1 MTDEYLT
8 KNRLIS
14 YYNQVR
20 IIKSLG
26 KQVKDILEVGILN
39 SLLADLLR
47 RNGYKVTT
55 ADFDSQLQPDIVL
68 DLRSDFLLP
77 ENKFDAVVL
86 FQVLEHIPYENF
98 EKALEKLASATKQFL
113 VISLPYQAEYFSLE
127 FHFSFAQWPKSLL
140 LQIPKFWTSTP
151 ITKDHYW
158 EIGMKGYPK
167 KLIISSFEKTGLI
180 VKRQYQDPLYPYH
193 YFFVLEKGVPSGN
206 LKGTAA
212 KTFRL

>member
-1 MTDEYLT
+1 MIDEYLT

-26 KQVKDILEVGILN
+26 EQVKDVLEIGIFN
-39 SLLADLLR
+39 SLFADILR
-47 RNGYKVTT
+47 RSGYNVTT
-55 ADFDSQLQPDIVL
+55 ADFDSKLQPDIEL

-77 ENKFDAVVL
+77 KDKFDALVL
-86 FQVLEHIPYENF
+86 FQVLEHIPYEDF
-98 EKALEKLASATKQFL
+98 ETALRKLAAFTKQYL
-113 VISLPYQAEYFSLE
+113 VISLPYQTEYFSLE

-140 LQIPKFWTSTP
+140 FQIPKFWTSIP
-151 ITKDHYW
+151 VTKDHYW
-158 EIGMKGYPK
+158 EIGMQGYPK
-167 KLIISSFEKTGLI
+167 KRIVSSFEKAGLI

-193 YFFVLEKGVPSGN
+193 YFFVLEKGIPAGK
-206 LKGTAA
+206 LKGVAA